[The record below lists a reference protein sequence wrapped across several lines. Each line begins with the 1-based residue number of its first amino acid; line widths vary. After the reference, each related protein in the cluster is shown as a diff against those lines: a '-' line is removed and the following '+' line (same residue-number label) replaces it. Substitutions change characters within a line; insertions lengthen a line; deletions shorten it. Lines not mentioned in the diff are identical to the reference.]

1 MAAKSPSRRAQVAA
15 GLLAVA
21 AGSGLAAFAASHLG
35 RSTGRLD
42 PVVGMMTGL
51 VFAFAGAILV
61 VPERRKRLR
70 VWIGAFMITSIALLF
85 DWLAFSL
92 SEHRA
97 TSGLA
102 NGNPAARTHFWEVPG
117 RVLLLS
123 GAVLFNLM
131 ALWAWLRAL
140 WRRKPARA

>member
-15 GLLAVA
+15 GLLAIAV
-21 AGSGLAAFAASHLG
+21 GLGLAAFAASHLG

-42 PVVGMMTGL
+42 PVVGMMAGL
-51 VFAFAGAILV
+51 TFAFVGAILV
-61 VPERRKRLR
+61 VPERRRRLR
-70 VWIGAFMITSIALLF
+70 AWIGALMITSVALLF

-92 SEHRA
+92 SEHRI
-97 TSGLA
+97 TGGIS
-102 NGNPAARTHFWEVPG
+102 NGNIAVRTHFWEVPG

-131 ALWAWLRAL
+131 ALWAWLRAW
-140 WRRKPARA
+140 WRKAGRA